1 MAFTGCADGYSR
13 DPIIVNRFGYHVNRV
28 LDVRKRLG
36 QCFITFISL
45 VGLAYERQMAENDTG
60 DHDVSH
66 FYKGDWSGFNVHV
79 LTVKQVF

>member
-1 MAFTGCADGYSR
+1 
-13 DPIIVNRFGYHVNRV
+13 
-28 LDVRKRLG
+28 
-36 QCFITFISL
+36 
-45 VGLAYERQMAENDTG
+45 MAENDTG